1 MPVTRKEEP
10 GMTNEQQFRN
20 KIRWFT
26 FLFSIL
32 VVWVHSV
39 NAELFL
45 GNAPAAAPLKKLE
58 ALVGTGLGQ
67 FAVPGFFMIYPL

>member
-1 MPVTRKEEP
+1 
-10 GMTNEQQFRN
+10 MTNEQQFRN

-45 GNAPAAAPLKKLE
+45 GMPPLPRLLKSWSRWWE
-58 ALVGTGLGQ
+58 RAWASSRCRD
-67 FAVPGFFMIYPL
+67 FS